1 MLLKRFRSTRLRRA
15 FFRNTIGWS
24 TGKLWKFLIQF
35 FRNSLPVFCLLGLIV
50 LPPNSFF
57 QLHVT
62 STTIIVPILFYCND
76 TKLHSIMHTSDGR
89 LAIFVRYDEIGNT
102 QIVFYDF
109 FLGEK
114 KFVNL
119 NTECLF

>member
-1 MLLKRFRSTRLRRA
+1 
-15 FFRNTIGWS
+15 
-24 TGKLWKFLIQF
+24 
-35 FRNSLPVFCLLGLIV
+35 
-50 LPPNSFF
+50 
-57 QLHVT
+57 
-62 STTIIVPILFYCND
+62 
-76 TKLHSIMHTSDGR
+76 MHTSDGR